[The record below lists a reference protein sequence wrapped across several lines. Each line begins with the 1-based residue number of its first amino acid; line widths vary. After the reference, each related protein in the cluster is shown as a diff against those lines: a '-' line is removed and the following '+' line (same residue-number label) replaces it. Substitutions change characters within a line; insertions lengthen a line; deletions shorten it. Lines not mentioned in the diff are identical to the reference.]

1 MGDVTVLR
9 ALETCDP
16 AEYVE
21 AAPVGQV
28 GVGAWSAYHE
38 TVRLLLLKDRR
49 PLEEAASE
57 IVGHT
62 ARAHGCTGRVEVTE
76 GEPATVNEPALANAA
91 CSLLPAAGLAL
102 APPMRS
108 CGSDDFGFSGQLA
121 PALMAFVGL
130 KGAPDTRQ
138 APHRPQLLPPEEAVR
153 LVART
158 QAVAYV
164 TAVSES

>member
-76 GEPATVNEPALANAA
+76 GEPATVNDPALANAA

-108 CGSDDFGFSGQLA
+108 CGSDDFGF
-121 PALMAFVGL
+121 PANWSPRSWRSSVSKARR
-130 KGAPDTRQ
+130 TRD
-138 APHRPQLLPPEEAVR
+138 RRRTVR
-153 LVART
+153 SSCHPRRR
-158 QAVAYV
+158 
-164 TAVSES
+164 